1 MDSYYSWC
9 RMTVFKLT
17 IIGFATLALSSLFNI
32 LIQSHSKVSDPDQVG
47 STYVCQKLEW
57 CAYD

>member
-1 MDSYYSWC
+1 MDSYHSWC

-32 LIQSHSKVSDPDQVG
+32 LIQSHSKVSDPNQTS